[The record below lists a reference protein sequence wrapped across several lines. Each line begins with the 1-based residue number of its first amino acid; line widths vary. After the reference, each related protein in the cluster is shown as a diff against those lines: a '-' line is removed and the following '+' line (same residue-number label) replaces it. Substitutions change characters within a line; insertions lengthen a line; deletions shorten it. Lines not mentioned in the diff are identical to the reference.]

1 MQTRKATLPV
11 SCWRRGC
18 NRGILADVLRPVWGA
33 SGAGNLGHHCYALA
47 YVIGIPLGVFLVLT
61 DPKKGLLPHK
71 AVNAVLGWIVN
82 IGRSIPF
89 IILLVAIIPFTR
101 LVVGTSLG
109 VPGAVVPLVVAAA
122 PFVGRMVEQS
132 LAEVDAGLVEAA
144 QSFGASTWQIVAKV
158 FLWESLPSLIRGFSI
173 VLITLLGYSAMAG
186 TVGAG
191 GLGDIAIR
199 YGYQRYMV
207 DVMIAT
213 IVILIVLVQIVQSG
227 CDLAAR
233 KIDRKK

>member
-1 MQTRKATLPV
+1 MEYLQIFFEQYGELLLQGTWDTIVMTLV
-11 SCWRRGC
+11 ST
-18 NRGILADVLRPVWGA
+18 VF
-33 SGAGNLGHHCYALA
+33 A
-47 YVIGIPLGVFLVLT
+47 YIIGIPLGVAVVLT
-61 DPKKGLLPHK
+61 DPKKGLLPHR
-71 AVNAVLGWIVN
+71 AINAVLGWIIN

-109 VPGAVVPLVVAAA
+109 VPGAIVPLVVSAA

-132 LAEVDAGLVEAA
+132 LAEVDASLIEAA
-144 QSFGASTWQIVAKV
+144 QSFGATVWQIVFKV
-158 FLWESLPSLIRGFSI
+158 YLMESLPSLIRGFSI
-173 VLITLLGYSAMAG
+173 TLITLLGYSAMAG

-207 DVMIAT
+207 DMMIAT
-213 IVILIVLVQIVQSG
+213 IVILIVVVQVIQSV
-227 CDLAAR
+227 CDFAAR
-233 KIDRKK
+233 KVDKKK

>member
-1 MQTRKATLPV
+1 MEYLQIFFEQYGELLLQGTWDTIVMTLV
-11 SCWRRGC
+11 ST
-18 NRGILADVLRPVWGA
+18 VF
-33 SGAGNLGHHCYALA
+33 A
-47 YVIGIPLGVFLVLT
+47 YIIGIPLGVAVVLT
-61 DPKKGLLPHK
+61 DPKKGLLPHR
-71 AVNAVLGWIVN
+71 AINAVLGWIIN

-109 VPGAVVPLVVAAA
+109 VPGAIVPLVVSAA

-132 LAEVDAGLVEAA
+132 LAEVDASLIEAA
-144 QSFGASTWQIVAKV
+144 QSFGATVWQIVIKV
-158 FLWESLPSLIRGFSI
+158 YLMESLPSLIRGFSI
-173 VLITLLGYSAMAG
+173 TLITLLGYSAMAG

-207 DVMIAT
+207 DMMIAT
-213 IVILIVLVQIVQSG
+213 IVILIVVVQVIQSF
-227 CDLAAR
+227 CDFAAR
-233 KIDRKK
+233 KVDKKK

>member
-1 MQTRKATLPV
+1 MEYLQIFFEQYGELLLQGTWDTIVMTLV
-11 SCWRRGC
+11 ST
-18 NRGILADVLRPVWGA
+18 VF
-33 SGAGNLGHHCYALA
+33 A
-47 YVIGIPLGVFLVLT
+47 YIIGIPLGVAVVLT
-61 DPKKGLLPHK
+61 DPKKGLLPHR
-71 AVNAVLGWIVN
+71 AINAVLGWIIN

-109 VPGAVVPLVVAAA
+109 VPGAIVPLVVSAA

-132 LAEVDAGLVEAA
+132 LAEVDASLIEAA
-144 QSFGASTWQIVAKV
+144 QSFGATIWQIVIKGY
-158 FLWESLPSLIRGFSI
+158 LMESLPSLIRGFSI
-173 VLITLLGYSAMAG
+173 TLITLLGYSAMAG

-207 DVMIAT
+207 DMMIAT
-213 IVILIVLVQIVQSG
+213 IVILIVVVQVIQSV
-227 CDLAAR
+227 CDFAAR
-233 KIDRKK
+233 KVDKKK

>member
-1 MQTRKATLPV
+1 MEYLQIFFEQYGELLLQGTWDTIVMTLV
-11 SCWRRGC
+11 ST
-18 NRGILADVLRPVWGA
+18 VF
-33 SGAGNLGHHCYALA
+33 A
-47 YVIGIPLGVFLVLT
+47 YIIGIPLGVAVVLT
-61 DPKKGLLPHK
+61 DPKKGLLPHR
-71 AVNAVLGWIVN
+71 AINAVLGWIIN

-109 VPGAVVPLVVAAA
+109 VPGAIVPLVVSAA

-132 LAEVDAGLVEAA
+132 LAEVDASLIEAA
-144 QSFGASTWQIVAKV
+144 QSFGATVWQIVIKV
-158 FLWESLPSLIRGFSI
+158 YLMESLPSLVRGFSI
-173 VLITLLGYSAMAG
+173 TLITLLGYSAMAG

-207 DVMIAT
+207 DMMIAT
-213 IVILIVLVQIVQSG
+213 IVILIVVVQVIQSV
-227 CDLAAR
+227 CDFAAR
-233 KIDRKK
+233 KVDKKK